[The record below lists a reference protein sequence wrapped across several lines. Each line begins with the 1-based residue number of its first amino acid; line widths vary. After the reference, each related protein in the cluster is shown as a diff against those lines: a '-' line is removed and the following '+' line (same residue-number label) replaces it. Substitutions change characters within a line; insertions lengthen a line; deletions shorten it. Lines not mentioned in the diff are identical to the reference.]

1 MVILKMK
8 LKGNKLYIKVSGG
21 DVFTIPKN
29 GLYELDLYEGMELE
43 YDEIPHI
50 RLRAFESA
58 ARKSA
63 VSILKRGFISEG
75 MLRDKLIKK
84 GHKKR
89 FINYAVRYCKEYDL
103 IDDKRFVKI
112 AINSLKLKGKSK
124 RHIIDYLK
132 KNKVKSS
139 LIEKAQN
146 SISDR
151 IDDKALKDAIRK
163 YYKVYE
169 HKDRKE
175 DYLIKTLMRK
185 GFKYDRIK
193 SLVRKYIDKKE
204 NYKD

>member
-1 MVILKMK
+1 MVIIKMK
-8 LKGNKLYIKVSGG
+8 LKGDKIYIKVSGG

-29 GLYELDLYEGMELE
+29 GLYELDLYDGMELE

-75 MLRDKLIKK
+75 MLREKLAKK

-89 FINYAVRYCKEYDL
+89 FINHAVHYCKEYDL

-132 KNKVKSS
+132 KNKVKPS

-146 SISDR
+146 SISDK
-151 IDDKALKDAIRK
+151 IDDKVLKDAIRK

-169 HKDRKE
+169 HREKKE
-175 DYLIKTLMRK
+175 DYIIKTLMRK
-185 GFKYDRIK
+185 GFKYDKIK
-193 SLVRKYIDKKE
+193 TLVRKYINKKE

>member
-8 LKGNKLYIKVSGG
+8 LKGDKIYIKVSGG
-21 DVFTIPKN
+21 DVFSIPKN
-29 GLYELDLYEGMELE
+29 GTYELDIYEGMEIE
-43 YDEIPHI
+43 YEEIPHI
-50 RLRAFESA
+50 RNKAYESA

-75 MLRDKLIKK
+75 MLREKLSKK

-89 FINYAVRYCKEYDL
+89 FISYAVSYCKEYDL

-132 KNKVKSS
+132 KSKIKSS
-139 LIEKAQN
+139 LIERAEN
-146 SISDR
+146 SISDKS
-151 IDDKALKDAIRK
+151 DDKALKEAIKK
-163 YYKVYE
+163 YYRVYE
-169 HKDRKE
+169 HKDNKE
-175 DYLIKTLMRK
+175 NYIIKALMRK

-193 SLVRKYIDKKE
+193 YLVGKYLEKKKE
-204 NYKD
+204 

>member
-8 LKGNKLYIKVSGG
+8 LKGNKIYIKVSGG

-193 SLVRKYIDKKE
+193 TLVKKYIDKKE

>member
-8 LKGNKLYIKVSGG
+8 LKGDKIHIKVSGG

-50 RLRAFESA
+50 RFRAFESA

-75 MLRDKLIKK
+75 MLREKLTKK

-89 FINYAVRYCKEYDL
+89 FIRHAVNYCKEYDL

-132 KNKVKSS
+132 KNKVKPS
-139 LIEKAQN
+139 LIERAQN

-151 IDDKALKDAIRK
+151 IDDKALKDTENK
-163 YYKVYE
+163 QNKLYYIEVLT
-169 HKDRKE
+169 DMF
-175 DYLIKTLMRK
+175 DVPYLTKRVVKKLRNQDKTFVCQIK
-185 GFKYDRIK
+185 
-193 SLVRKYIDKKE
+193 
-204 NYKD
+204 

>member
-8 LKGNKLYIKVSGG
+8 LKGNKIYIKVSGG

-193 SLVRKYIDKKE
+193 TLVRKYIDKKE

>member
-8 LKGNKLYIKVSGG
+8 LKGGKAYIKVSGG
-21 DVFTIPKN
+21 DIFTIPKN

-43 YDEIPHI
+43 YEEIPHI
-50 RLRAFESA
+50 RLKAFECA

-63 VSILKRGFISEG
+63 VSVLKRSFVSEG

-89 FINYAVRYCKEYDL
+89 FINYAVNYCKEYDL

-112 AINSLKLKGKSK
+112 AVNSLKLKGKSK

-132 KNKVKSS
+132 KCRIKTS
-139 LIEKAQN
+139 LIEKAEN
-146 SISDR
+146 SISSRIEDR
-151 IDDKALKDAIRK
+151 ALKNAVRK
-163 YYKVYE
+163 YYKIYE
-169 HKDRKE
+169 NKDKKE
-175 DYLIKTLMRK
+175 DYIIRSLMRK

-193 SLVRKYIDKKE
+193 TMLSRYLKNKKR
-204 NYKD
+204 

>member
-8 LKGNKLYIKVSGG
+8 LKNDKIYIKVSGG
-21 DVFTIPKN
+21 DIFTIPKN

-63 VSILKRGFISEG
+63 ISILKRGFISEG
-75 MLRDKLIKK
+75 MLREKLIKK

-89 FINYAVRYCKEYDL
+89 FINYAMHYCKEYDL

-132 KNKVKSS
+132 KNKVKLS

-146 SISDR
+146 SISDK

-193 SLVRKYIDKKE
+193 TLVRKYIDKKE